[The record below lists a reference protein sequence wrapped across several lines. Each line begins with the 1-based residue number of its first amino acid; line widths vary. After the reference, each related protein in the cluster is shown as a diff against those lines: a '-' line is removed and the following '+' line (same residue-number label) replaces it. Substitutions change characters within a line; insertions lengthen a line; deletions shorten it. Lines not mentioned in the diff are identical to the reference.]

1 MRVFTILFLA
11 MSLCAWSQH
20 QHTKKPKEIAYKVHS
35 HNDYQQEFPFW
46 NAYISGAASIEVDIF
61 LKKDSL
67 YVTHGEHEIVEE
79 NTLERLYL
87 NTLRRLAASN
97 DLREL
102 QLLVDIKSEAYTTL
116 DKLIEVLEDYPALLE
131 SGRIRFV
138 ISGNRPKPREY
149 TNYPDFI
156 QFDHQDLSNLDEI
169 PLEKIA
175 LISLDFRKYSV
186 WNGLGRLIQ
195 PEWETVKRIIG
206 KVHSFDK
213 PFRFW
218 ATSDT
223 KTAWARLASLGVD
236 YINTDRPERAIPFL
250 NQMERNTYRQK
261 TPISTYLPEYGYAKA
276 AKPKNVILMIGDG
289 NGLAQ
294 IAASLIANHG
304 KLTISGIKDIGL
316 VKTAAYD
323 DLVTDSAAGGTAM
336 ATGFKTDNRAIGVSP
351 NGERLQSL
359 VELTSEK
366 GFNTAIITT
375 DVIYGATPA
384 AFYAHRSERDDRRG
398 ILEDLGESEL
408 DLFIA
413 KEGSKENTIRENFKI
428 IEPRQFNDLEQ
439 PVAIYLEENKTL
451 PLQENGYDALAKN
464 VKSALKVLDK
474 KKEPFFLVIEGA
486 KIDSGGHENDIT
498 KIIAEMLD
506 FDRAIAE
513 ALRFADASKNTL
525 VVVTADHETSGLGII
540 GGDIQSGIVQ
550 VDFLTVDHT
559 GIPVPLF
566 AYGPKAVNFGG
577 IYENTEIFRKI
588 EHILVQEE

>member
-1 MRVFTILFLA
+1 MRVVTILFLA
-11 MSLCAWSQH
+11 MMFWVWPQH
-20 QHTKKPKEIAYKVHS
+20 QYTRKRKENVYKVHS

-46 NAYISGAASIEVDIF
+46 NAYINGAASIEVDIF

-67 YVTHGEHEIVEE
+67 YVTHGAYEIVEE

-87 NTLRRLAASN
+87 STLQRLAASN

-102 QLLVDIKSEAYTTL
+102 QLLIDIKSEAYTTL
-116 DKLIEVLEDYPALLE
+116 DRLVAVLENYPDLQR
-131 SGRIRFV
+131 SGKIRFV
-138 ISGNRPKPREY
+138 VSGNRPKPGDY

-156 QFDHQDLSNLDEI
+156 QFDHQDLSNLDVI

-186 WNGLGRLIQ
+186 WNGLGRIIQ

-206 KVHSFDK
+206 KVHSFNK

-250 NQMERNTYRQK
+250 NQIEGNTYRQK
-261 TPISTYLPEYGYAKA
+261 TPISTYLPEYGYPEAT
-276 AKPKNVILMIGDG
+276 KPKNVILMIGDG

-294 IAASLIANHG
+294 IAASMIANHG

-323 DLVTDSAAGGTAM
+323 DLVTDSAAGATAM
-336 ATGFKTDNRAIGVSP
+336 ATGSKTDNRAVGVRP
-351 NGERLQSL
+351 NGEEMQSL
-359 VELTSEK
+359 VELTSQK

-375 DVIYGATPA
+375 DAIYGATPA
-384 AFYAHRSERDDRRG
+384 AFYAHRSERDNRRG
-398 ILEDLGESEL
+398 ILEDLRESEL
-408 DLFIA
+408 DFFIA
-413 KEGSKENTIRENFKI
+413 EGGAKETTIQERFKR
-428 IEPRQFNDLEQ
+428 IELRQFDDLKQ
-439 PVAIYLEENKTL
+439 PVAIHLRRHKTL
-451 PLQENGYDALAKN
+451 PTQENENDDLATT
-464 VKSALKVLDK
+464 VKSALQVLHK
-474 KKEPFFLVIEGA
+474 KKKPFFLVIEGA

-498 KIIAEMLD
+498 KIIGEMLD
-506 FDRAIAE
+506 FDRAVAE
-513 ALRFADASKNTL
+513 ALRFSDAYKNTL
-525 VVVTADHETSGLGII
+525 VVVTADHETSGLGIV

-566 AYGPKAVNFGG
+566 AYGPKAGSFRGV
-577 IYENTEIFRKI
+577 YENTEIFWKI
-588 EHILVQEE
+588 RNALEVD